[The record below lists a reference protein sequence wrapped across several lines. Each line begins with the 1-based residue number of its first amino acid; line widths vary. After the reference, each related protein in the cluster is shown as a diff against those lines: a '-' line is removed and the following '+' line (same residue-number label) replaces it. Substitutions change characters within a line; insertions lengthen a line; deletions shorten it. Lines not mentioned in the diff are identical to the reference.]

1 MAEST
6 HDTIK
11 YAAHLLLA
19 GEISEAEYQYACEV
33 AIYGMSWTQHQL
45 REEAIERLR
54 VNGEA
59 DDRAYAIDILNERGW
74 FQKEDHPY
82 VLPRKEQG

>member
-1 MAEST
+1 MDT
-6 HDTIK
+6 DTIK
-11 YAAHLLLA
+11 YAASLLRA
-19 GEISEAEYQYACEV
+19 GTINEAEYQYACEV
-33 AIYGMSWTQHQL
+33 AIYGMSWGQHQL
-45 REEAIERLR
+45 REEAIERLT